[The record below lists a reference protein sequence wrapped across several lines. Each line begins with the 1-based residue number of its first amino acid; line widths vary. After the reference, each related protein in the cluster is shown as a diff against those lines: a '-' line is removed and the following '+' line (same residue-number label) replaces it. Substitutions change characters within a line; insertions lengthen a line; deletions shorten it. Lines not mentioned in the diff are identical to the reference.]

1 MIILNKKS
9 IEKVFTMKDAIKSS
23 SDAMAFYS
31 AGKSDVPLR
40 IVNDVS
46 KKDGKVLYMPGYVEE
61 AKALGIKIVS
71 TFPENK
77 DKSLPTV
84 PSTMILIDDE
94 TGIVNAILD
103 GTYLTQIRT
112 GAIAGLATELL
123 SRKNSKVFT
132 LIGTGGQA
140 RQQLEAVL
148 AVRDIKTVQI
158 ITRGKEKGQKFID
171 EVKKDHDNI
180 DIFLVEDKHEAIRN
194 SDIITAVTTS
204 STPVFEG
211 KDLKEGTH
219 INGVGS
225 YRPDMVEIDEETM
238 LKADKI
244 YTDTMEG
251 VLNESGDFINLL
263 KSGKLKEED
272 ITGEIGD
279 YILGNIK
286 GRENEKE
293 ITLFKTTG
301 TAVLDII
308 SARSIYENA
317 VKKEIGEKVD
327 I

>member
-1 MIILNKKS
+1 MIILNKES
-9 IEKVFTMKDAIKSS
+9 IEKIFTMKDAIKSS

-46 KKDGKVLYMPGYVEE
+46 KRDGKVLYMPGYVED
-61 AKALGIKIVS
+61 AQALGIKIVS
-71 TFPENK
+71 TFPENEEK
-77 DKSLPTV
+77 NLPTV

-112 GAIAGLATELL
+112 GAVAGLATDLL

-140 RQQLEAVL
+140 RGQLEAVL

-158 ITRGKEKGQKFID
+158 ITRGKEKGQRFID
-171 EVKKDHDNI
+171 EVKKDHDI
-180 DIFLVEDKHEAIRN
+180 EIYLVEDKEEAIRK

-204 STPVFEG
+204 TTPVFSG
-211 KDLKEGTH
+211 KHLKEGTH

-251 VLNESGDFINLL
+251 VLNESGDFINPL